1 MKPKNI
7 GTHNRILIIDNDP
20 RFFTELVEETGKI
33 GLSCSFQEAKTF
45 FQAVESLF
53 SGMFEL
59 VLLDFPGIRGPYLL
73 NLALSRKIPVIILA
87 SPTMFPLE
95 ARHLQERGIKEIFP
109 KENLEDIVS
118 ALGVFFQLHQPR

>member
-7 GTHNRILIIDNDP
+7 ETHNRILIIDNDP
-20 RFFTELVEETGKI
+20 RFFSKLVEETRKI
-33 GLSCSFQEAKTF
+33 GLPCCFQEAKTF
-45 FQAVESLF
+45 PQAVESLF
-53 SGMFEL
+53 SGMFGL

-73 NLALSRKIPVIILA
+73 NLALLRKIPVLILA

-109 KENLEDIVS
+109 KENLEGIVS
-118 ALGVFFQLHQPR
+118 ALGSIFRFHQPI